1 MSFLGRRYRFC
12 DGTCQQGYRL
22 QARELLTANTP
33 ARLTHNS
40 PASESDDND
49 DELVSY
55 VPMNFFGEQGICSN
69 SNLRIDK
76 DQTQLPVTNV
86 LEQFQLGEGD
96 RKRESNKIVENA
108 ERPLDDGRIHVS
120 GDVFQWSCTPP
131 PTHGPAHIKGTV
143 DFLDKKKIIWT
154 KKSPTTGKFKSALGK
169 TKNYSM
175 AATTEDVNQSLAMQ
189 KNLMV
194 IGTSCETFSRK
205 DRISCSMEN

>member
-131 PTHGPAHIKGTV
+131 PTHGPAHIKGTTV
-143 DFLDKKKIIWT
+143 ATDSSQHHSYSHCLNYPPYFCIILVLLPIFNQNFL
-154 KKSPTTGKFKSALGK
+154 SFFHFVFLSYAVYF
-169 TKNYSM
+169 YSSYL
-175 AATTEDVNQSLAMQ
+175 NCFPSF
-189 KNLMV
+189 
-194 IGTSCETFSRK
+194 FSSF
-205 DRISCSMEN
+205 IVLLF